1 MKDKIIEIAEDL
13 KQGTITETKAR
24 TLLLGLFG
32 VCNSTCDQVFEQ
44 ASKVD
49 DYEFNLHQHWKS
61 EDNRTGFD
69 SKPIVGFSD
78 W

>member
-1 MKDKIIEIAEDL
+1 VIYPLEYVN
-13 KQGTITETKAR
+13 ETKAR

-32 VCNSTCDQVFEQ
+32 VSNIHCNQIFEQ

-49 DYEFNLHQHWKS
+49 DYEFNLHQRWKDE
-61 EDNRTGFD
+61 EDRTGFD
-69 SKPIVGFSD
+69 SKQIGGFSN